1 MLKIKITT
9 LYSFLILSVAI
20 LIYLLPGYTQ
30 FFLGVPST
38 AYALGLTFF
47 ICLIVFFDIL
57 VRKRIILN
65 KAIIA
70 FLFLSIII
78 VVSGFVNRTEFLKVL
93 LYLNFAA
100 TPLVISYLIEIL
112 NKRNLFIR
120 TQLSRL
126 FFIIVLIQLPFVV
139 LQKYFY
145 NFLIQFSNANQV
157 ISEVDFMFG
166 TFALKADHA
175 LGFFLIIYLLSIIFK
190 IKSGKLKNKINY
202 FTLIYI
208 SFIIVI
214 IESNLTKVILL
225 LIIGYY
231 FALWVFKKISIFGI
245 FLVVLGGF
253 FLFKLAMTSRVIE
266 SQMDHYTR
274 TLNKEYSI
282 KAVERGYE
290 KRPHIVIY
298 QLNNESFKWIGNGP
312 YDYYNILKGE
322 FKRTIHF
329 SQIIWF
335 YNDLG
340 LIGLI
345 LGVIALFLVIKNLNL
360 GRESTWLFMGIMILY
375 LFMTNVLGDVSMMFS
390 LLLLNNKLENN

>member
-1 MLKIKITT
+1 VLKIKINT
-9 LYSFLILSVAI
+9 LYSSFILGVAI
-20 LIYLLPGYTQ
+20 LIYLSPGFIQ
-30 FFLGVPST
+30 FFFGVPST
-38 AYALGLTFF
+38 AYALGLTIL

-57 VRKRIILN
+57 IRKRIILN
-65 KAIIA
+65 KAIKV
-70 FLFLSIII
+70 FLLLAIIII
-78 VVSGFVNRTEFLKVL
+78 VSGLINKTGPLKTL
-93 LYLNFAA
+93 LYLNFAI
-100 TPLVISYLIEIL
+100 TPIVINYLIEIL
-112 NKRNLFIR
+112 NKRNLVIR
-120 TQLSRL
+120 KQLSRL
-126 FFIIVLIQLPFVV
+126 FLIVLIIQLPVIIF
-139 LQKYFY
+139 QKYFY
-145 NFLIQFSNANQV
+145 SFLVKFSNANQG

-175 LGFFLIIYLLSIIFK
+175 LGFFLIIYFLSIIFK

-202 FTLIYI
+202 LTLIYI

-214 IESNLTKVILL
+214 MESNLTKVILL

-231 FALWVFKKISIFGI
+231 LALWIFKKINIFGI
-245 FLVVLGGF
+245 FLVVLVGI
-253 FLFKLAMTSRVIE
+253 FLFNLAMTSRVIE

-298 QLNNESFKWIGNGP
+298 QLNNEPFKWIGNGP

-322 FKRTIHF
+322 FKKTIHF

-360 GRESTWLFMGIMILY
+360 RRESTWLFMGIMILY